1 MSKEARNRALE
12 AICNARGR
20 TFLAAAPLMAIVEAV
35 QVLDEAGL
43 LVDPDV
49 ADFDPDAPIPY
60 TLSTPPKADDCP
72 GRGCCHGPQQWCDS
86 CGNVARVCDQHD
98 CDAHGCYD
106 CGAGK
111 DEPHS
116 ADCETLPTEKEPDP
130 LPCENCC
137 GLGWRYGDDAT
148 VERCDHCAVYETDE
162 AAQEAKAAVDRLAA
176 ASTQRSPCPVC
187 GQGLASNGECLNFPV
202 CRNAIIPF

>member
-12 AICNARGR
+12 AICNAQGR

-49 ADFDPDAPIPY
+49 ADLDLDAPIPY
-60 TLSTPPKADDCP
+60 ALAVPPPA
-72 GRGCCHGPQQWCDS
+72 
-86 CGNVARVCDQHD
+86 
-98 CDAHGCYD
+98 
-106 CGAGK
+106 
-111 DEPHS
+111 
-116 ADCETLPTEKEPDP
+116 KEPDP
-130 LPCENCC
+130 PPCENCC
-137 GLGWRYGDDAT
+137 GLGWQCDPDAK
-148 VERCDHCAVYETDE
+148 VIRCDHCAVYETDE

-202 CRNAIIPF
+202 CRNAIIHF